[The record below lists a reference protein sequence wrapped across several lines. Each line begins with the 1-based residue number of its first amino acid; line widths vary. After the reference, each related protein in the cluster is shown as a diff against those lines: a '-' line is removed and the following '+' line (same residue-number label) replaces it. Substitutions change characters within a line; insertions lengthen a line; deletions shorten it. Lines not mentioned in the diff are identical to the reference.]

1 MDEEKEFGG
10 EDFDSGLDPLA
21 APKRRGDDDDA
32 DDYLGDDE
40 DLLPLDD
47 EDLYAAEGFDSFDPN
62 Y

>member
-21 APKRRGDDDDA
+21 APKKRSDDDDT
-32 DDYLGDDE
+32 DDVLGEDD
-40 DLLPLDD
+40 DLLPLED
-47 EDLYAAEGFDSFDPN
+47 EDLFVAGGFDSFDPN